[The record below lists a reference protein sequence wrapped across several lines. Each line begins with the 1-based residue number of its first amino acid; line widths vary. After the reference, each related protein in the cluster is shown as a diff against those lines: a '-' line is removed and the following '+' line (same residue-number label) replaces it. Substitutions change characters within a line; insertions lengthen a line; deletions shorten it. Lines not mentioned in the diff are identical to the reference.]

1 MKKNLARTVPTLIR
15 GAMLGLMAVASLS
28 TASRAETGSIR
39 VVFAKVGFI
48 VGAGG
53 GRGVLT
59 FRGHNYPFRVSGM
72 SLGITAGGSMNK
84 FIGQALNMHAPGDI
98 AGTYSAVGALAA
110 GAGGVQLQN
119 DKGVIL
125 QLHGV
130 KAGMELSAS
139 VGGVTITM
147 E

>member
-84 FIGQALNMHAPGDI
+84 FIGQALNSMPPATSRVPIAP
-98 AGTYSAVGALAA
+98 SALA
-110 GAGGVQLQN
+110 
-119 DKGVIL
+119 
-125 QLHGV
+125 
-130 KAGMELSAS
+130 ELWQPAPA
-139 VGGVTITM
+139 VCNCKMIR

>member
-53 GRGVLT
+53 
-59 FRGHNYPFRVSGM
+59 
-72 SLGITAGGSMNK
+72 AGES
-84 FIGQALNMHAPGDI
+84 
-98 AGTYSAVGALAA
+98 
-110 GAGGVQLQN
+110 
-119 DKGVIL
+119 
-125 QLHGV
+125 
-130 KAGMELSAS
+130 
-139 VGGVTITM
+139 
-147 E
+147 